1 MKKDW
6 IMKQQ
11 KWKKKYQQGSELL
24 DVARCND
31 GVVIIYANC
40 DDRLRFFSLPR
51 LMMTHWKPSNLHID
65 RWENVKWF
73 NNTAEHVYGCD
84 VTWSRTLAPWRDSS
98 FSKSASNEFPLLIH
112 SLIRILIWTHRRLF
126 HFSIRLCSPRRSPN
140 RIEVRCMK
148 PWWWCSAYLL
158 FMALWDDN
166 FFLFIN
172 FQDRM
177 TRMLWLTS
185 QLTLHITTLN
195 DVTRRFSFSF
205 VSCISGDSNQLA

>member
-11 KWKKKYQQGSELL
+11 KWKKIPSRFRIVRRRKVQR
-24 DVARCND
+24 RCRNYLCKLWWSST
-31 GVVIIYANC
+31 I
-40 DDRLRFFSLPR
+40 FSLPR
-51 LMMTHWKPSNLHID
+51 LMMTHSKPSNLHID